1 MYKNRFCVLYWCP
14 YQHCVINGLEWQNDF
29 ELFLQFV
36 ISVCQWNLQK
46 QKLLINLLCM
56 WQMNLKKLR
65 WTFFKTTFCHLTS
78 RPSIIACELSRK
90 KRLGLALF
98 SRDGWVITNIF
109 FRLVSSLGQRAQP
122 SENKLLRT
130 CFTIFNELQSIIFF
144 LQRIENKKTLNGSPI
159 LKKVFLS
166 IHSSR
171 ILSAWIT

>member
-1 MYKNRFCVLYWCP
+1 M
-14 YQHCVINGLEWQNDF
+14 
-29 ELFLQFV
+29 
-36 ISVCQWNLQK
+36 
-46 QKLLINLLCM
+46 
-56 WQMNLKKLR
+56 
-65 WTFFKTTFCHLTS
+65 TS

-109 FRLVSSLGQRAQP
+109 FRLVSSLAQRAQP

-130 CFTIFNELQSIIFF
+130 CFAIFKELQSIIFF

-171 ILSAWIT
+171 IFNIVCNNIVCKVVLVTPFLRHRPLDPACPLRFQNLCFPSPLFCSNPF